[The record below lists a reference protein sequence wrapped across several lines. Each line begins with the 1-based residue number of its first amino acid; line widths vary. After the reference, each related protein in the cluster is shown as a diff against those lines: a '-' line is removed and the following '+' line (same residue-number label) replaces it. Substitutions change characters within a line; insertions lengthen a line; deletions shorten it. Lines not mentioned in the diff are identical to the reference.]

1 MIVDMLVNIG
11 YKKGNGS
18 DYTDRALIA
27 VMDRHNVSRSVA
39 ICQSEWPDNAATF
52 RSVQAYPDRLIGIGM
67 ANPWHPDAEQELEK
81 CFSAY
86 GFRGVKFNCLRFG
99 LSAERH
105 GLMDPLFSIISRHG
119 GFVIAH
125 AMSDLF
131 SIPNKWEEM
140 ARSFPDVPVLMSHIG
155 SPNMHE
161 AAIRCCKRTKNLY
174 LITAG
179 AFPRHIA
186 DAYEALGPEKLFFA
200 SDGLYGSMDQ
210 ELRTIRFIVKDPAA
224 RSMIL
229 GGNAKDILN
238 L

>member
-1 MIVDMLVNIG
+1 MMIDMLVNIG
-11 YKKGNGS
+11 YKKGNKSFYS
-18 DYTDRALIA
+18 DQALISI
-27 VMDRHNVSRSVA
+27 MDRYGVEKSVA
-39 ICQSEWPDNAATF
+39 ICQSEYIDNSSTYA
-52 RSVQAYPDRLIGIGM
+52 SVQAYPDRLIGIGM
-67 ANPWHPDAEQELEK
+67 ANPWDPKAEDELER
-81 CFSAY
+81 CFCEY

-105 GLMDPLFSIISRHG
+105 GLMDPLFAIVQKYH

-140 ARSFPDVPVLMSHIG
+140 AKSFPDVPVLMSHIG

-161 AAIRCCKRTKNLY
+161 TAIRCCERTENLY

-186 DAYEALGPEKLFFA
+186 EAYEVLGADKLFFA
-200 SDGLYGSMDQ
+200 SDGLYGSMEQ
-210 ELRTIRFIVKDPAA
+210 ELDAIDYIVKDDSDKAK
-224 RSMIL
+224 IL
-229 GGNAKDILN
+229 GGNAQRILG